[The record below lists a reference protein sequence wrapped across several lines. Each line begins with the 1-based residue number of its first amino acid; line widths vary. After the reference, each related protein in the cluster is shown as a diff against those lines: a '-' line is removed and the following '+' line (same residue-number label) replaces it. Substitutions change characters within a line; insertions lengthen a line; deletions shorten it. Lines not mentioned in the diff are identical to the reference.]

1 MSILLDNLFTQITSS
16 FGRDTY
22 FMGLA
27 FRFKKGIVV
36 IDIYE
41 NSQQEEEYTIEF
53 VSFIEHE
60 PPVFAIVK
68 SKEELYIVIQE
79 LAL

>member
-1 MSILLDNLFTQITSS
+1 
-16 FGRDTY
+16 
-22 FMGLA
+22 MGLA

-41 NSQQEEEYTIEF
+41 NSQQEEGYTIEF

-60 PPVFAIVK
+60 PPVFVIVK
-68 SKEELYIVIQE
+68 NKEELYIVIQE